1 MNKNDPTEKI
11 YRKNIDWSK
20 YLNGKVQYKKR
31 NAKIFRDDLNKYL
44 LCELL
49 YEVTS
54 LTNRQN

>member
-1 MNKNDPTEKI
+1 MNKNYPTEKI
-11 YRKNIDWSK
+11 YRKNIDCSK

-31 NAKIFRDDLNKYL
+31 HAKIFCDDLNKYL